1 MSNKI
6 SRSGIFYCLC
16 GPAGVGKSV
25 LAERLLAHYASTLKR
40 SISFTSRAPR
50 LGEKQAEAY
59 HFVSAEEFSKRIAAA
74 AFFEWEQVHGNYY
87 GTELAQVQAVSRG
100 EHDLLLVI
108 DIKGALRF
116 KTKLPAHSV
125 LIFLVPPSSAELE
138 RRMRDRGEIDPTE
151 IQTRLATWHA
161 EAQIVRANLG
171 GAGVDYIVVNQ
182 DLEQSFD
189 NLCVIVE
196 AERARA
202 SRYALKQLDQ
212 IMS

>member
-1 MSNKI
+1 
-6 SRSGIFYCLC
+6 
-16 GPAGVGKSV
+16 
-25 LAERLLAHYASTLKR
+25 
-40 SISFTSRAPR
+40 
-50 LGEKQAEAY
+50 
-59 HFVSAEEFSKRIAAA
+59 
-74 AFFEWEQVHGNYY
+74 
-87 GTELAQVQAVSRG
+87 
-100 EHDLLLVI
+100 
-108 DIKGALRF
+108 
-116 KTKLPAHSV
+116 
-125 LIFLVPPSSAELE
+125 
-138 RRMRDRGEIDPTE
+138 MRDRGEIDPTE